1 MDDAGNPEQVRSA
14 AVGPVPE
21 RDNNEVMGTIE
32 VSAQGGGMIEVHA
45 EISGYANNLGDV
57 DGLPSQSEERWQWL
71 RNGQPIDGATDEG
84 SYLVPVDDIGAEI
97 SLRLQFTDDLGFE
110 EELFSNQTDPVPS
123 GPVIMAPTGYYFDDN
138 EATVETL
145 TVDFSRLDY
154 LGMPTNRSYEYLW
167 RYTTAD
173 GSVSN
178 FTPIP
183 QTYGDGMGGQI
194 DRGAGHDTGATF
206 TLTSDDAGK
215 YIHLEVTINDAD
227 DGDAFWEKKY
237 ANGATPA
244 IEMRPP
250 VEAPANVAAS
260 VPSGGGSVTVNWGL
274 TALGGAAPTSFEY
287 RYKPTAL
294 LPFTD
299 ADYWIAL
306 AGSGTRS
313 LTLEG
318 DLINNAPYTFE
329 VRSKTALV
337 DGVADYVEATYLH
350 KTKACP

>member
-97 SLRLQFTDDLGFE
+97 SLRLQFTDALGFE
-110 EELFSNQTDPVPS
+110 EELVSDQSDPVPN
-123 GPVIMAPTGYYFDDN
+123 GPVIMAPNGYYFDDN

-154 LGMPTNRSYEYLW
+154 LGMPTNRC
-167 RYTTAD
+167 
-173 GSVSN
+173 
-178 FTPIP
+178 
-183 QTYGDGMGGQI
+183 
-194 DRGAGHDTGATF
+194 
-206 TLTSDDAGK
+206 
-215 YIHLEVTINDAD
+215 
-227 DGDAFWEKKY
+227 
-237 ANGATPA
+237 
-244 IEMRPP
+244 
-250 VEAPANVAAS
+250 
-260 VPSGGGSVTVNWGL
+260 GGGSVTFNWGL

-350 KTKACP
+350 KTRACP